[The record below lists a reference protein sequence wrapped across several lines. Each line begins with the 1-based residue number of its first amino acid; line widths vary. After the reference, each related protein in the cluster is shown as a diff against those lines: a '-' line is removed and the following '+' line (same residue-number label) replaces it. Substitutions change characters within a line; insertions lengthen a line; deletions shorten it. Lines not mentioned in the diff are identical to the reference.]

1 MPRPSRRAE
10 VRLTA
15 ARVFRERG
23 YRSAT
28 MDDIADAVGL
38 NKGTL
43 YHYYPSKSALLS
55 DLLSDQIDATL
66 QMLAEVPLT
75 GTGAERM
82 RSFVR
87 AQVAHVAT
95 KHDELVVFFQE
106 MHWIDG
112 HLPAEEAR
120 AIRQGIYRYEE
131 FVKSLLAEGTRTG
144 EFRDLDPSSVLYSI
158 IGVLAYLPVWYRTP
172 PSGNDE
178 LVVDQVTEFI
188 MHGIVAPSATAATN
202 SADER
207 RPAVKRG
214 KRPAATGNRTSQAK
228 GPKRSAT
235 GLDGDTRSSEAPPAS
250 GKSKRSVGRRA
261 S

>member
-66 QMLAEVPLT
+66 NLLAQVPLT
-75 GTGAERM
+75 GSGAERM

-112 HLPAEEAR
+112 HLPPLEAR

-131 FVKSLLAEGTRTG
+131 FVKSLLTEGARTG

-172 PSGNDE
+172 PGGDDE
-178 LVVDQVTEFI
+178 LVVEQVTEFI
-188 MHGIVAPSATAATN
+188 MNGIIAPATAVKSNPAGEQK
-202 SADER
+202 SA
-207 RPAVKRG
+207 VGRG
-214 KRPAATGNRTSQAK
+214 KRTVSPSSRTAQTKKSTGGAAA
-228 GPKRSAT
+228 PDSAT
-235 GLDGDTRSSEAPPAS
+235 RTGEKSSGRA
-250 GKSKRSVGRRA
+250 KRMVRHRA